1 MNDAER
7 IVRRYLARSAGNCNH
22 LSDYVIDRFVCF
34 VRRGDLTLA
43 DLRRIGGESG
53 AALEAKVQRRLGR

>member
-7 IVRRYLARSAGNCNH
+7 IVSRYLAISSGNCNR

-53 AALEAKVQRRLGR
+53 AALEAMVQRRLGR